1 MPYQSIIVDVM
12 VQICLLCVVGQRSR
26 THVRYTFVEHMYAC
40 VFHCLLTLLLGEII
54 FFFIERA
61 PTQITEKVAM
71 NEPGITPWALLANS
85 CQFVIALCFD
95 WRK

>member
-1 MPYQSIIVDVM
+1 MRVSMALSSDSSPRGYHI
-12 VQICLLCVVGQRSR
+12 
-26 THVRYTFVEHMYAC
+26 
-40 VFHCLLTLLLGEII
+40 
-54 FFFIERA
+54 FFIERA

-71 NEPGITPWALLANS
+71 LELGITPWALLANS